1 MLRLGAFISRS
12 LLLLLR
18 IAPYLVSFEELGDD
32 FRVLFQRTGLVFL
45 RNLVERR
52 KIG

>member
-1 MLRLGAFISRS
+1 MLRLGAFISHS
-12 LLLLLR
+12 LLLLR